1 MSNSKLIFTKCKR
14 NLEIKRLKKIKFI
27 KRRFLVLFFVLI
39 FSFTSFMLMYKS
51 YLHNKCKSLDYAVNH
66 YLTDSSDDNKLLRVQ
81 SYTPTF
87 SDGNRTVVK
96 AYGLCKN
103 PPHRKLKLECHFKKD
118 EKGSWE
124 LENIYIAEN

>member
-14 NLEIKRLKKIKFI
+14 NSEIKRLKKIKFI
-27 KRRFLVLFFVLI
+27 KRRFLMLFFVVI

-51 YLHNKCKSLDYAVNH
+51 YLYNKCKSLYYAVKY
-66 YLTDSSDDNKLLRVQ
+66 YLTNSNDDDKLLRVQ

-87 SDGNRTVVK
+87 SDGKRTVVK

-103 PPHRKLKLECHFKKD
+103 PPHKKLNLECHFKKD
-118 EKGSWE
+118 KNNSWK
-124 LENIYIAEN
+124 LENIYVAEN